1 MTTSTTPSPEFI
13 EQVKQALEHLY
24 DFSTLQRLP
33 LAQNLAPAKSRSNE
47 TPGHHLRRELITA
60 IESISL
66 DPGSAV
72 QSPDARLY
80 NLLQLRYIEGITVQ
94 EAANRMGL
102 SARQAHRSLRRG
114 EESVAAILWVR
125 VQELAEQM
133 PPSAER
139 PLSPRSESA
148 SARDL
153 SSVSAEVSLLDA
165 HPAAVDLRD
174 LLQDALK
181 AIAPLTQK
189 RNATI
194 AVELPDDAVIVSVET
209 AVSQQIFASLF
220 SRILGVAHKDSLALR
235 LNQRQDQVVVTLSYL
250 PEHESSPVIVDEVI
264 EQFTQRLGWT
274 IRQEQVVNGRSAI
287 VLNLTGQ
294 GALILVIDDNE
305 GLVELL
311 DRYLTGHDCRVLT
324 ATNGREGLQLAQEL
338 IPDAIILDV
347 MMPGASGWEI
357 LQTLRSQP
365 QTATVPVIVC
375 SVFNDPDLAYSL
387 GATRFHAKPIR
398 RDTILDTL
406 HELNVV

>member
-1 MTTSTTPSPEFI
+1 MTTPPTEFT

-24 DFSTLQRLP
+24 DFSALQKLP
-33 LAQNLAPAKSRSNE
+33 LAQQLAPANSRANE

-60 IESISL
+60 IESISP
-66 DPGSAV
+66 DARSSV

-102 SARQAHRSLRRG
+102 SARQAHRSLRKG
-114 EESVAAILWVR
+114 EESVTAVLWLR
-125 VQELAEQM
+125 ASELQM
-133 PPSAER
+133 ERPNPPASAE
-139 PLSPRSESA
+139 SGA
-148 SARDL
+148 AREL
-153 SSVSAEVSLLDA
+153 SSVSSEVSLLDTQLE
-165 HPAAVDLRD
+165 AVDIRAI
-174 LLQDALK
+174 LQDALK
-181 AIAPLTQK
+181 ATAPLAQK
-189 RNATI
+189 RGMVFD
-194 AVELPDDAVIVSVET
+194 VELPEKPVIVSVET

-220 SRILGVAHKDSLALR
+220 SRVIGVAQKESLALR
-235 LNQRQDQVVVTLSYL
+235 LNQRQDQAVVTLSYL
-250 PEHESSPVIVDEVI
+250 PENESKSVIVDEVI
-264 EQFTQRLGWT
+264 EQFGHRLGWM
-274 IRQEQVVNGRSAI
+274 IREEQVVNGRSAI

-294 GALILVIDDNE
+294 GALILVVDDNE

-324 ATNGREGLQLAQEL
+324 ATNGPEGLQLAQEL

-406 HELNVV
+406 HELGVV

>member
-1 MTTSTTPSPEFI
+1 MAKSTSPSKEFT

-33 LAQNLAPAKSRSNE
+33 LAQTLAPVKSQAHKM
-47 TPGHHLRRELITA
+47 PGHHLRRELLTA
-60 IESISL
+60 IESISP
-66 DPGSAV
+66 DE
-72 QSPDARLY
+72 QSSMQSTDARLY

-114 EESVAAILWVR
+114 EESVAAVLWMR
-125 VQELAEQM
+125 VQARQKNE
-133 PPSAER
+133 PPA
-139 PLSPRSESA
+139 SPVSTETGA
-148 SARDL
+148 AREL
-153 SSVSAEVSLLDA
+153 SSVSTEVSLLDTHLEA
-165 HPAAVDLRD
+165 IDIRTV
-174 LLQDALK
+174 LQEALK
-181 AIAPLTQK
+181 AIAPLAQN
-189 RNATI
+189 RG
-194 AVELPDDAVIVSVET
+194 VEFEVDLPEKAVIVSVET

-220 SRILGVAHKDSLALR
+220 SRVIGVAQKESLALR
-235 LNQRQDQVVVTLSYL
+235 LNQRQDQAVVTLSYL
-250 PEHESSPVIVDEVI
+250 PDGEASPVIVDEVI
-264 EQFTQRLGWT
+264 EQFVQRLGWT

-294 GALILVIDDNE
+294 GALILVVDDNE

-324 ATNGREGLQLAQEL
+324 ATNGPEGLQLAQEL
-338 IPDAIILDV
+338 IPDAILLDV

-387 GATRFHAKPIR
+387 GATRFHPKPIR

-406 HELNVV
+406 HELDVV

>member
-1 MTTSTTPSPEFI
+1 MTTPPAEFT

-24 DFSTLQRLP
+24 DFSTLQKLP
-33 LAQNLAPAKSRSNE
+33 LAQELAPINSRANE

-60 IESISL
+60 IESLS
-66 DPGSAV
+66 PGSRSSV

-102 SARQAHRSLRRG
+102 SARQAHRSLRKG
-114 EESVAAILWVR
+114 EESVTAVLWMR
-125 VQELAEQM
+125 GQELQKERAS
-133 PPSAER
+133 PPAATENG
-139 PLSPRSESA
+139 A
-148 SARDL
+148 AREL
-153 SSVSAEVSLLDA
+153 SSVSSEVSLLESQLE
-165 HPAAVDLRD
+165 AVDIRAI
-174 LLQDALK
+174 LQEALK
-181 AIAPLTQK
+181 ATAPLAQK
-189 RNATI
+189 RGVLFEVA
-194 AVELPDDAVIVSVET
+194 LPDSPVIVSVET

-220 SRILGVAHKDSLALR
+220 SRVIGLAQKESLSLR
-235 LNQRQDQVVVTLSYL
+235 LNQRQEQAVVTLSYL

-264 EQFTQRLGWT
+264 EQFVKRLGWT
-274 IRQEQVVNGRSAI
+274 IREEKVVNGRSAI

-294 GALILVIDDNE
+294 GALILVVDDNE

-311 DRYLTGHDCRVLT
+311 GRYLTGHNCRVLT
-324 ATNGREGLQLAQEL
+324 ATNGPEGLQLAQEL

-406 HELNVV
+406 HELGVV